1 MARWSWLFAMTAL
14 MACGESMQ
22 VGSDDVGSDGV
33 MPDASP
39 PPPDADCPLPC
50 DDAPLPDASTPDAPP
65 DAAPPDA
72 APDAPPPDAP
82 SITGSA
88 LQLNDVSI
96 VLPLP
101 TSNEDRD
108 THMLAATAAGPRGA
122 LFPQPVYA
130 AIDTDL
136 GGFSFEMPYS
146 ALRVIAVRI
155 DPCFGPVLPPADEST
170 CEAQLRLVLQPIVG
184 ASSALETRDAAIHTF
199 YRLTREQ
206 LYAAKDTIVALRL
219 ASSGGEALGP
229 LAPHPIIV
237 QQGLG
242 GTFHAGLRALILE
255 VAGADN
261 LTRVATMHKTA
272 SQTWSFTIFDIAS
285 TSPVEI
291 ARRTIAA
298 VAAGT
303 TTQSGNAFNLPS
315 LDAAFQ
321 PPPIGPDAFNDL
333 ASALIAVNLTPEVR
347 RAQFD
352 GLIRVENPHVNTPD
366 TVSCVTCHFAM
377 IVKKRIAEPRFGL
390 FDSSSP
396 DVYTPIADLL
406 APGELRP
413 TFSTTTFDFNIHAFS
428 YLGTDLA
435 IAQRTVN
442 ESAAVLEYFAASPT
456 P

>member
-1 MARWSWLFAMTAL
+1 MAISWWLVAVTAL
-14 MACGESMQ
+14 MACGDSMPA
-22 VGSDDVGSDGV
+22 GSGDTGDDGV

-39 PPPDADCPLPC
+39 PPPDTNCPLPC
-50 DDAPLPDASTPDAPP
+50 EDAPLPDAGAPDAPSP
-65 DAAPPDA
+65 DAAE
-72 APDAPPPDAP
+72 PDAPPPDAP
-82 SITGSA
+82 AITGSA

-101 TSNEDRD
+101 GSVEDRD

-122 LFPQPVYA
+122 LFPQDVYA
-130 AIDTDL
+130 ALNADL
-136 GGFSFEMPYS
+136 VFSSELPYT
-146 ALRVIAVRI
+146 ALRVVAMRI

-170 CEAQLRLVLQPIVG
+170 CEAQMRLVLQPIAG
-184 ASSALETRDAAIHTF
+184 PNNDFEYEAFDSAIHTF
-199 YRLTREQ
+199 HRLTREQ

-242 GTFHAGLRALILE
+242 GTFHAGLRALILD
-255 VAGADN
+255 VAGAEN

-285 TSPVEI
+285 TAPVQI
-291 ARRTIAA
+291 ARRTIAS
-298 VAAGT
+298 VAPGT
-303 TTQSGNAFNLPS
+303 TVQLGFAFNLPDV
-315 LDAAFQ
+315 DASFQ
-321 PPPIGPDAFNDL
+321 PPPTGPDAFNDL
-333 ASALIAVNLTPEVR
+333 ASTISASSLDPTIR

-352 GLIRVENPHVNTPD
+352 ALMRTENPHANTPD
-366 TVSCVTCHFAM
+366 SVSCVTCHFAM
-377 IVKKRIAEPRFGL
+377 LVKKRIAEPRFGL

-396 DVYTPIADLL
+396 DVYTPIADVI

-442 ESAAVLEYFAASPT
+442 ESAAVLEYFATSPT